1 MKKKAERQSSLV
13 RRGEQPES
21 ALWRNVILQGIADAT
36 LQLPSYESEHRRQM
50 ELIRGQ
56 ARRWVKLQSED
67 FHRVCDLAGLEASRV
82 RAFAMAQI
90 RKAIEEDRA
99 RTVRENFLNGPNP
112 GVVAEILEGAGDRPT
127 PTAQKIEN
135 LEFSQNQDLP

>member
-1 MKKKAERQSSLV
+1 MKRQPSLV

-36 LQLPSYESEHRRQM
+36 LRLPSYESEHRRKM

-56 ARRWVKLQSED
+56 ARRWFKFQSED
-67 FHRVCDLAGLEASRV
+67 FHRVCELAGLDASRIHT
-82 RAFAMAQI
+82 FAMAQI
-90 RKAIEEDRA
+90 RKAIEEGHA
-99 RTVRENFLNGPNP
+99 RTVRENFLNGPNR
-112 GVVAEILEGAGDRPT
+112 GVVAEIAKELGDRPT

>member
-1 MKKKAERQSSLV
+1 MCE
-13 RRGEQPES
+13 
-21 ALWRNVILQGIADAT
+21 
-36 LQLPSYESEHRRQM
+36 
-50 ELIRGQ
+50 
-56 ARRWVKLQSED
+56 
-67 FHRVCDLAGLEASRV
+67 LAGLEASRV

-99 RTVRENFLNGPNP
+99 RTVRENFLNGPSP
-112 GVVAEILEGAGDRPT
+112 GVVAEIPKELGDRPT

>member
-1 MKKKAERQSSLV
+1 M
-13 RRGEQPES
+13 
-21 ALWRNVILQGIADAT
+21 ILQGIADAT
-36 LQLPSYESEHRRQM
+36 FRLPSYESEHRRQM

-56 ARRWVKLQSED
+56 ARRWIKFQSED
-67 FHRVCDLAGLEASRV
+67 FHRVCELAGLEASRV

-112 GVVAEILEGAGDRPT
+112 GVVAEIPKELGDRPT
-127 PTAQKIEN
+127 RPAQEIEN
-135 LEFSQNQDLP
+135 LEFSQKQELP